1 MNVFFR
7 NVYRL
12 SDNSIGVIFAWGSL
26 AMGIGLIIAP
36 MIAERVGKIQTVVA
50 TQALSIPFF
59 WSYSVFPVELN

>member
-1 MNVFFR
+1 MLF
-7 NVYRL
+7 L
-12 SDNSIGVIFAWGSL
+12 PGGSL

-59 WSYSVFPVELN
+59 GLTRFFR